1 MNVPFALELGF
12 VFFRVVDGKLAEH
25 WAQTDTL
32 GLLRQIGATPGDLAD
47 IVERPGALI

>member
-1 MNVPFALELGF
+1 MNVHFALELGF
-12 VFFRVVDGKLAEH
+12 VFFRLVDGKLAEH

-32 GLLRQIGATPGDLAD
+32 GLLREAD